1 MPVAIHTRYL
11 PATNTRDARV
21 KASVYRGRDAVWS
34 VTVPYSEDNS
44 VREHEQAADAL
55 RAKHWPNLPMV
66 YAGATIDGRGDV
78 YVVGL

>member
-11 PATNTRDARV
+11 PATDTRPSRV
-21 KASVYRGRDAVWS
+21 KASTYRGRDAVWS
-34 VTVPYSEDNS
+34 VTVTYDHSG
-44 VREHEQAADAL
+44 REHERAAEAL
-55 RAKHWPNLPMV
+55 RAKHWPDLPMV

>member
-11 PATNTRDARV
+11 PATNTRGARV
-21 KASVYRGRDAVWS
+21 KASTHRGTGHVWS
-34 VTVPYSEDNS
+34 VTVTYDHDG
-44 VREHEQAADAL
+44 REHERAADAL
-55 RAKHWPNLPMV
+55 RAKHWPDLPMV

>member
-11 PATNTRDARV
+11 PATNTRGARV
-21 KASVYRGRDAVWS
+21 KASTYRGRDAVWS
-34 VTVPYSEDNS
+34 ATVHYDYSG
-44 VREHEQAADAL
+44 REHEQAAEAL
-55 RAKHWPNLPMV
+55 RARHWPDLPMV